1 MLFNK
6 VLRRDVHKDC
16 AGPSPGPSP
25 RRCTPVGPGRSLSK
39 KLHLL
44 HRQEL
49 RWSWAGEFPQPL
61 PPPVPRG
68 LSFHAEKPSALHS
81 TFWEMDLSFQL
92 PNNLKKKKK
101 ILINFCVW
109 TFSKLMF
116 WPLPL
121 TWFIKGYERETV
133 YINKNPTHRGLHT
146 PRHRKQTE
154 NSLEM

>member
-1 MLFNK
+1 MYIRTAR
-6 VLRRDVHKDC
+6 VLH
-16 AGPSPGPSP
+16 PGHLLG
-25 RRCTPVGPGRSLSK
+25 RCTPVGPGRSLSK

-101 ILINFCVW
+101 KF
-109 TFSKLMF
+109 
-116 WPLPL
+116 
-121 TWFIKGYERETV
+121 Y
-133 YINKNPTHRGLHT
+133 
-146 PRHRKQTE
+146 
-154 NSLEM
+154 